1 MNVDDQAG
9 ERGKGCGCG
18 PGKSPAGPPWFA
30 NSGVKRLRGLC
41 LFNFGQ
47 GECNNGAALTAH
59 GEMVE
64 HLLAFVRGQ
73 SMFDEGADLVRVW
86 MVPGLERLT
95 HIGSIADA
103 DTVLLENVEV

>member
-1 MNVDDQAG
+1 
-9 ERGKGCGCG
+9 
-18 PGKSPAGPPWFA
+18 
-30 NSGVKRLRGLC
+30 
-41 LFNFGQ
+41 
-47 GECNNGAALTAH
+47 
-59 GEMVE
+59 
-64 HLLAFVRGQ
+64 VRGQ

>member
-1 MNVDDQAG
+1 
-9 ERGKGCGCG
+9 
-18 PGKSPAGPPWFA
+18 
-30 NSGVKRLRGLC
+30 VKRLRGLC

-86 MVPGLERLT
+86 MELELERLA
-95 HIGSIADA
+95 HVVPVAALGAA
-103 DTVLLENVEV
+103 